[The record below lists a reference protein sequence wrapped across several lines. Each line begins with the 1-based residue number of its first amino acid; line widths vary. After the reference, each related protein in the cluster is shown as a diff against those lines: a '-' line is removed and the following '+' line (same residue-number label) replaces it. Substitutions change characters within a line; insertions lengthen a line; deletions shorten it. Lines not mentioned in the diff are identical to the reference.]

1 VVEKLKPQK
10 PEGKLLPIR
19 IEGADEMPVCY
30 SNHIFVTH
38 TRDEFFVTFS
48 QIHPPYLLSPTR
60 KEVEQITH
68 ASARVVA
75 RIALSPN
82 KMKELI
88 KTLKNNYDKFSTS
101 SKVGK

>member
-1 VVEKLKPQK
+1 MVKELKPLE

-19 IEGADEMPVCY
+19 IEGAEEIPICY

-60 KEVEQITH
+60 EEIGQLTH
-68 ASARVVA
+68 APARVVA

-88 KTLKNNYDKFSTS
+88 KTLKNNYDKFSNS
-101 SKVGK
+101 PKVGK